1 MEYKHEPVRA
11 IVAEEVAIAIGT
23 SEERENERE
32 RECEFARK
40 RRLQNYLSGTQNW
53 ASERR

>member
-11 IVAEEVAIAIGT
+11 RVAEEVAIAIGT
-23 SEERENERE
+23 SEERE

-40 RRLQNYLSGTQNW
+40 RRLHNYLSGTQNW